1 MSSRSHE
8 AEIESWT
15 TVLGL
20 SSKTVELAKQLLQR
34 VKGKKI
40 CSMSRALLALYAASI
55 MSGEYI
61 PLTYFITASTGLG
74 RQHIKARPKRV
85 KYDLKKYF
93 GIELSPEKLV
103 EIETRG
109 FCRVLKLDALT
120 CEAAVCT
127 AVSTFNEFPS
137 AVFNTYTTFVTNV
150 IRFVARYL
158 NTDISLPMFLR
169 RPRVLNVLT
178 VRRARRYV
186 DACVEKVRA
195 VSTLLQ

>member
-61 PLTYFITASTGLG
+61 PLTYFITARTADK
-74 RQHIKARPKRV
+74 QHIKVRPKRV
-85 KYDLKKYF
+85 RYDLKKYF

-127 AVSTFNEFPS
+127 AVSMFSEFPYIHRK
-137 AVFNTYTTFVTNV
+137 TYATFVTNV
-150 IRFVARYL
+150 IRFVAKHL
-158 NTDISLPMFLR
+158 NRNTSLLVFFR
-169 RPRVLNVLT
+169 RAKAYNMLIA
-178 VRRARRYV
+178 RRARKYV
-186 DACVEKVRA
+186 DVCIEKVRA